1 MTSLEAYPTFLPP
14 NLPMKV
20 ISLNCNHC
28 GAPLDVPAKARF
40 ATCGFCE
47 AKLAIEHVG
56 NSYSTTVLD
65 ELKETTAQI
74 AKDVAEIKS
83 SSEIKDLDARWQQE
97 RLTHMVTGKHGH
109 QSLPT
114 KTGAVAGGI
123 FIAGFGLFWTIMA
136 AGITGS
142 GARMG
147 APGVIRIFPLFG
159 VLFIA
164 FGVFTAFRIFSRAE
178 AYERANRS
186 YLDQRRKLSRE
197 QSRPD

>member
-1 MTSLEAYPTFLPP
+1 
-14 NLPMKV
+14 MKV

-83 SSEIKDLDARWQQE
+83 SSEIKELDSRWQQE
-97 RLTHMVTGKHGH
+97 RLSHMVTGKHGH

-114 KTGAVAGGI
+114 KTGAVAGGVMV
-123 FIAGFGLFWTIMA
+123 AVFGLFWTIMA
-136 AGITGS
+136 TGIS
-142 GARMG
+142 GAGSRMG
-147 APGVIRIFPLFG
+147 APGVFRIFPLFG

-164 FGVFTAFRIFSRAE
+164 FGVFMAFRIYSRADT
-178 AYERANRS
+178 YERANQQ
-186 YLDQRRKLSRE
+186 YLSKRRQLARE